1 MPRKRRDMPTSLD
14 EYRRLRDTRVGVD
27 RTRTLSFYRTL
38 SSTVSIVSAM
48 SEELGPLGL
57 TVSAVSAVSAEPPL
71 LSVCLAHESQTL
83 RAAAESGRFAVHVL
97 QAHQRGLA
105 TEFATSNTPRFR
117 AHGFAHTYGAP
128 VLTEAETW
136 TVCEVVDTCG
146 YGDRTLLIG
155 HVIHTHEGTKG
166 APLVWHDSSFLPVTE
181 LQERD

>member
-1 MPRKRRDMPTSLD
+1 MPTSLD
-14 EYRRLRDTRVGVD
+14 EYRRLRHSRTDVD
-27 RTRTLSFYRTL
+27 RTRALSFYRTL

-57 TVSAVSAVSAEPPL
+57 TVSAVTAVSAEPPL

-97 QAHQRGLA
+97 QAHQQGLA
-105 TEFATSNTPRFR
+105 TEFATTHTPRFR
-117 AHGFAHTYGAP
+117 GHGFEHSFGVP
-128 VLTEAETW
+128 ILTEAETW
-136 TVCEVVDTCG
+136 SVCEVVDTCG

-155 HVIHTHEGTKG
+155 HVIHTHEGAKN

-181 LQERD
+181 HQERDQ

>member
-1 MPRKRRDMPTSLD
+1 MPTSLD

-83 RAAAESGRFAVHVL
+83 RAAAESGRF
-97 QAHQRGLA
+97 
-105 TEFATSNTPRFR
+105 
-117 AHGFAHTYGAP
+117 
-128 VLTEAETW
+128 
-136 TVCEVVDTCG
+136 
-146 YGDRTLLIG
+146 
-155 HVIHTHEGTKG
+155 
-166 APLVWHDSSFLPVTE
+166 
-181 LQERD
+181 